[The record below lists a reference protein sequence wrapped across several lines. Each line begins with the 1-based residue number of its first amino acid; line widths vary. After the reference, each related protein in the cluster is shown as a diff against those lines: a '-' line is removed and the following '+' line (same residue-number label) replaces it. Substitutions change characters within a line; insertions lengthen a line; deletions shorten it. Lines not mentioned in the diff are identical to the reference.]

1 MARNTGSYDEL
12 ASEMCMAHHG
22 GKQLKPMKDATYYV
36 KNNLDVLTD
45 AVHHGTK

>member
-22 GKQLKPMKDATYYV
+22 GKQLKLMKGATYYV
-36 KNNLDVLTD
+36 EKNLDVLTD
-45 AVHHGTK
+45 AVHHGAK